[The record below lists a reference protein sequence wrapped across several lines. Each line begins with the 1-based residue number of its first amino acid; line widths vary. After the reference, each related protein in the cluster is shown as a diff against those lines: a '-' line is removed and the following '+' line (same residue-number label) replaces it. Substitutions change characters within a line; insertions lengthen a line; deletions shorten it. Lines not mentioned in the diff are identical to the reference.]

1 MEHLETI
8 LHEVYMKLNLLFSFL
23 IVISLECYADINI
36 KRIAADLS
44 KDYKSEA
51 IWKNANPDQAISLM
65 GQPMVAPKP
74 KSTETSVINVSAVHD
89 GKWVVFRVKW
99 KDSEVSE
106 SEKLATFSDAVALQ
120 FPIKNNE
127 MPPPIMMGGKD
138 DPVHIFHWKYQYQ
151 VDARNGKKTID
162 QIYPNMTADMYP
174 LDFKQKGN
182 FKESTKDQKESFVG
196 GTAAG
201 NPQSFPKSGVDEIFA
216 EGFGSSAVSDSH
228 LAQGYGQWT
237 NGEWTAYIARPLTY
251 ENGSKLHIGK
261 KSHIAFAV
269 WQGGK
274 KEIGAI
280 KSLTMMWTPFTI
292 LEN

>member
-1 MEHLETI
+1 MGRQETT
-8 LHEVYMKLNLLFSFL
+8 LHEVIMKLNLL
-23 IVISLECYADINI
+23 VSLLTLVSLKCYADINV
-36 KRIAADLS
+36 KKVAGDLS
-44 KDYKSEA
+44 KDFKSET
-51 IWKNANPDQAISLM
+51 IWKNADPDQVVNLM
-65 GQPMVAPKP
+65 GQPMIAPKP
-74 KSTETSVINVSAVHD
+74 KSTETSLINVSAVHD
-89 GKWVVFRVKW
+89 GKWIVFRMKW

-127 MPPPIMMGGKD
+127 EPPPVMMGGKD

-151 VDARNGKKTID
+151 VDAKQGKKTID
-162 QIYPNMTADMYP
+162 QIYPNMTVDMYP
-174 LDFKQKGN
+174 MDFKQKGN
-182 FKESTKDQKESFVG
+182 FKEASKEQKESFVG

-201 NPQSFPKSGVDEIFA
+201 NPQSFPKFGVDEIFA
-216 EGFGSSAVSDSH
+216 EGFGSSAVSESH
-228 LAQGYGQWT
+228 SALGYGEW
-237 NGEWTAYIARPLTY
+237 NGGEWTVYIARPLVY
-251 ENGSKLHIGK
+251 ENGSNLMIGK

-280 KSLTMMWTPFTI
+280 KSLTMMWTPFNI

>member
-1 MEHLETI
+1 
-8 LHEVYMKLNLLFSFL
+8 MKLNLFVSLLTLVSF
-23 IVISLECYADINI
+23 ECNADIDV
-36 KRIAADLS
+36 KKIAGDLS
-44 KDYKSEA
+44 KDYKNETL
-51 IWKNANPDQAISLM
+51 WKMASPDQVINLM

-74 KSTETSVINVSAVHD
+74 KNTETSLIHVTAVHD
-89 GKWVVFRVKW
+89 GKWIVFRMKW
-99 KDSEVSE
+99 KDSEVSD

-127 MPPPIMMGGKD
+127 VPPPIMMGGKD
-138 DPVHIFHWKYQYQ
+138 DPVHLFHWKYQYQ
-151 VDARNGKKTID
+151 VDAKKGKKTID

-174 LDFKQKGN
+174 MDFKQKGN
-182 FKESTKDQKESFVG
+182 FKEASKDQKESFVG

-201 NPQSFPKSGVDEIFA
+201 NPQSFSKSGVDEIFA

-228 LAQGYGQWT
+228 LAQGYGEWH

-251 ENGSKLHIGK
+251 ENGSKLLIGK
-261 KSHIAFAV
+261 KSHVAFAV

-280 KSLTMMWTPFTI
+280 KSLTMMWTPFNI
-292 LEN
+292 LEKQRRSI